1 MTPLP
6 DPHGRAPRAAF
17 ILAALLAMLVL
28 AAPAQAGAREERSP
42 FRTIITSDAEADD
55 IASFHR
61 LLLHMNELSSSVEA
75 IIYSSSTFHWAGD
88 PDANPPIPENNW
100 AGVDVFPGI
109 INGTGEKYGAGGGYR
124 AVVENLRRHDSR
136 YPSVEHMN
144 SLIKVGNITY
154 RGEYQQDTEGSE
166 FIKQALLDRDPR
178 PIFIGVWGG
187 TNTVAA
193 ALRSIEQQYKGTR
206 RWPRIYERVT
216 AKARVNIILDQDETY
231 KDYIDPNWPD
241 LNVNLNRDQFWSVA
255 YFLFRYQ
262 DGDGPRRV
270 PDELELYFKPD
281 FMKLIKFGALLSSY
295 PVLADFADLGLPDI
309 DEFLSE
315 GDSPSYFE
323 LLDNGLRSWE
333 DPTWGG
339 WGGRSVKVRQH
350 RWSDWPTY
358 VLDPD
363 LKYDTPRDQVDY
375 DDPSR
380 ARDES
385 PYPRQYDA
393 SYPQTRW
400 IPALQRELAA
410 RAEWQTKSYE
420 DANHPPLV
428 GVAGGRLDI
437 DVRRGQRV
445 ALNGTVEDP
454 DGDEVTTTW
463 WQYREAGSY
472 PGIADIARP
481 SALNTSF
488 VVPDDAR
495 PGQTIH
501 MILKVRDRAEKSFT
515 RYQRIVATVKKSGHR
530 HRGSAR

>member
-1 MTPLP
+1 MPLC
-6 DPHGRAPRAAF
+6 DARGNAPRAAL
-17 ILAALLAMLVL
+17 ILAALLALLVL
-28 AAPAQAGAREERSP
+28 AAPARAGVREERSP
-42 FRTIITSDAEADD
+42 FRAIITSDAEIDD
-55 IASFHR
+55 VASFHR

-88 PDANPPIPENNW
+88 PTADPPIPAMSW
-100 AGVDVFPGI
+100 AGTNVFPDI
-109 INGTGEKYGAGGGYR
+109 INGTGEDYGAGGGYR
-124 AVVENLRRHDSR
+124 AVVENLRRHDPR

-241 LNVNLNRDQFWSVA
+241 LDVIVNRDQFWTVA
-255 YFLFRYQ
+255 YFRYRYS
-262 DGDGPRRV
+262 GERGLPRV
-270 PDELELYFKPD
+270 PEEIENAYFKPD
-281 FMKLIKFGALLSSY
+281 FMKNILTGPLLLSY
-295 PVLADFADLGLPDI
+295 PISADAFAAGATIYPDTT
-309 DEFLSE
+309 EFLSE

-339 WGGRSVKVRQH
+339 WGGRFAQVKGH
-350 RWSDWPTY
+350 RWSDFPEYITDVNW
-358 VLDPD
+358 
-363 LKYDTPRDQVDY
+363 KYGERRY
-375 DDPSR
+375 DHTPSR
-380 ARDES
+380 VRDES
-385 PYPRQYDA
+385 PYAPGYDVA
-393 SYPQTRW
+393 YAQSRW
-400 IPALQRELAA
+400 IPALQSELAA

-420 DANHPPLV
+420 DANHPPEV

-437 DVRRGQRV
+437 RVSPGERV
-445 ALNGTVEDP
+445 ALKGAVHEP
-454 DGDEVTTTW
+454 DGDLVTSRW
-463 WQYREAGSY
+463 WQYREAGTY
-472 PGIADIARP
+472 DGVVDIARP
-481 SALNTSF
+481 SALRTSF
-488 VVPDDAR
+488 TVPRDAR

-501 MILKVRDRAEKSFT
+501 LILQVRDRATRAFT
-515 RYQRIVATVKKSGHR
+515 RYQRIVATVR
-530 HRGSAR
+530 RGRG

>member
-1 MTPLP
+1 M
-6 DPHGRAPRAAF
+6 
-17 ILAALLAMLVL
+17 
-28 AAPAQAGAREERSP
+28 
-42 FRTIITSDAEADD
+42 
-55 IASFHR
+55 
-61 LLLHMNELSSSVEA
+61 
-75 IIYSSSTFHWAGD
+75 
-88 PDANPPIPENNW
+88 
-100 AGVDVFPGI
+100 
-109 INGTGEKYGAGGGYR
+109 
-124 AVVENLRRHDSR
+124 
-136 YPSVEHMN
+136 
-144 SLIKVGNITY
+144 
-154 RGEYQQDTEGSE
+154 
-166 FIKQALLDRDPR
+166 
-178 PIFIGVWGG
+178 WGG
-187 TNTVAA
+187 TNTLAA
-193 ALRSIEQQYKGTR
+193 ALRSIEQQYRNTN
-206 RWPRIYERVT
+206 RWQRIYERVT
-216 AKARVNIILDQDETY
+216 SKARVNIILDQDETY
-231 KDYIDPNWPD
+231 KDYIDPHWPD

-255 YFLFRYQ
+255 YFSFRYQ
-262 DGDGPRRV
+262 DGNGPRRV

-295 PVLADFADLGLPDI
+295 PVLGDFADLGLPDI

-339 WGGRSVKVRQH
+339 WGGRSVKVKEH

-410 RAEWQTKSYE
+410 RAEWQTKTYE
-420 DANHPPLV
+420 DANHPPVV
-428 GVAGGRLDI
+428 GVADGKLDI
-437 DVRRGQRV
+437 DVHRGQRV

-454 DGDEVTTTW
+454 DGDEVMTTW
-463 WQYREAGSY
+463 WHYREAGSY

-488 VVPDDAR
+488 VVPEDAK

-501 MILKVRDRAEKSFT
+501 MILSVRDRAEKSFT
-515 RYQRIVATVKKSGHR
+515 RYQRIVATVKKHGGHPAQTWADDAAAYLKAIGVRGLKAGYERAVTVPRAGRYTEEVLVKGRVAARGAVTFRAPGERTVAVERTAAGRRLLRGRR
-530 HRGSAR
+530 HVSAVVRVTFGKVVQHRTVELQLG